1 MTLRIKK
8 FLKKTILS
16 FVEKNYQ
23 YNRITVSK
31 VLFKTLKIIKKEI
44 KFIKIYKI
52 KSSIKV
58 CHWKILK
65 EWKVKYTK
73 ILDLKNIGYITY

>member
-23 YNRITVSK
+23 YNRSTVSK
-31 VLFKTLKIIKKEI
+31 ELLKTLKIIKDEI

-58 CHWKILK
+58 CHLKILK